1 MKVKEYIEGGQIHT
15 RSGDKTSFWEDPWL
29 CEMPLAISDL
39 ELYDI
44 CNDKDIHVME
54 IREKNDQLDF
64 RRWLCEDGRASW
76 NKILEKFHTF
86 DFQDLGDYVVWKWE
100 KRKCLP

>member
-1 MKVKEYIEGGQIHT
+1 
-15 RSGDKTSFWEDPWL
+15 
-29 CEMPLAISDL
+29 
-39 ELYDI
+39 
-44 CNDKDIHVME
+44 ME
-54 IREKNDQLDF
+54 IREKNNQLDF
-64 RRWLCEDGRASW
+64 RRWLCEDGRARW